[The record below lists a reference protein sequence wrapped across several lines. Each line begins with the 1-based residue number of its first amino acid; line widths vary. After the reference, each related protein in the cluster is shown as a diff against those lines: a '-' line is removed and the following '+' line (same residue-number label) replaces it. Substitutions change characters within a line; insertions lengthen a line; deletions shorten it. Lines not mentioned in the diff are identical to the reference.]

1 MKILKRIVAD
11 ATSALGKNSR
21 VPTREEIEEGSAS
34 YAGIPIKYKP
44 AMNAEAQNFTDVIW
58 VSDKFF
64 NYDED
69 TQQHIL
75 NHEVAH
81 NFSDEMMREHT
92 SDWNEFCSKFIQEKE
107 VPESSSAYRNGQR
120 TYWEGLYGDIGAIS
134 LSETLTNAIVE
145 YFDNPNRL
153 KQRSMDAYNEIDKFI
168 KNRI

>member
-44 AMNAEAQNFTDVIW
+44 GRSAEAQNFTDVIW

-64 NYDED
+64 NWDESI
-69 TQQHIL
+69 QQHIL
-75 NHEVAH
+75 NHAVEH
-81 NFSDEMMREHT
+81 NFADEMMDEHIG
-92 SDWNEFCSKFIQEKE
+92 DWKEFCSKFIQEKE
-107 VPESSSAYRNGQR
+107 YPEDSDAYKRGAR

-153 KQRSMDAYNEIDKFI
+153 KQRSMDAYNEIDKFM